1 MTTKGE
7 RFVVA
12 ADSHGDQVDEE
23 TANALFAFCKDY
35 KPTIR
40 VHAGDAWDFRNLRKG
55 ASDDEKAASL
65 VDDWDAGVD
74 FLRRFFEGG
83 RTNHFLRGNH
93 DERMWHFAHNASGLL
108 RDYASDG
115 IKRIERVVAQSKAVM
130 LPYDSRHGVL
140 RLGHLKVIHGF
151 FAGMGA
157 ARRHSIAYGNCI
169 FGHTHATDSAPV
181 EHIDGP
187 AEARG
192 IGCCC
197 RIDMAYNQH
206 SVNKLRH
213 DNAWCYGVLFPD
225 GTYQLFQAKKINGH
239 FYAAE
244 SVKQY

>member
-1 MTTKGE
+1 
-7 RFVVA
+7 
-12 ADSHGDQVDEE
+12 
-23 TANALFAFCKDY
+23 
-35 KPTIR
+35 
-40 VHAGDAWDFRNLRKG
+40 
-55 ASDDEKAASL
+55 
-65 VDDWDAGVD
+65 
-74 FLRRFFEGG
+74 
-83 RTNHFLRGNH
+83 
-93 DERMWHFAHNASGLL
+93 MWHFAHNASGLL
-108 RDYASDG
+108 RDYATDG
-115 IKRIERVVAQSKAVM
+115 IKRIERVVAQSKATM

-157 ARRHSIAYGNCI
+157 ARRHSIAYGNCL
-169 FGHTHATDSAPV
+169 FGHTHSTDSAPV

-197 RIDMAYNQH
+197 KIDMGYNQH

-244 SVKQY
+244 SVKCY

>member
-1 MTTKGE
+1 MNGQ
-7 RFVVA
+7 RFIVA
-12 ADSHGDQVDEE
+12 ADPHGDQHDPD
-23 TANALFAFCKDY
+23 TAAALKAFIKDY
-35 KPTIR
+35 KPVIR
-40 VHAGDAWDFRNLRKG
+40 VHAGDNWDFRNLRKG

-65 VDDWDAGVD
+65 VDDWEQGVD
-74 FLRRFFEGG
+74 WMRWFFDGG
-83 RTNHFLRGNH
+83 RSNHFLRGNH

-108 RDYASDG
+108 RDYAHDG
-115 IKRIERVVAQSKAVM
+115 IKRIDRVVKQANAAM

-157 ARRHSIAYGNCI
+157 ARRHSIAYGNCL

-197 RIDMAYNQH
+197 KIDMAYNQH

-213 DNAWCYGVLFPD
+213 DNAFCYGVLFPN
-225 GTYQLFQAKKINGH
+225 GTYQLFQAKKIGSS
-239 FYAAE
+239 FYAA
-244 SVKQY
+244 KDIQAY